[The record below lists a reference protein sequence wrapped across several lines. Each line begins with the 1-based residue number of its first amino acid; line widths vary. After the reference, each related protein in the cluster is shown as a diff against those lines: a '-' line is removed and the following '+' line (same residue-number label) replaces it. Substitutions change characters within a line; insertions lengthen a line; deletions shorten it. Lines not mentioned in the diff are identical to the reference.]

1 MTRVHP
7 QVFYGDI
14 PDKKRKGRPKNV
26 EIPPKPYD
34 KYPPDTRPN
43 VFVLARVYLG
53 NRFRDH
59 GTHCTLD
66 GSRIQPAD
74 IMRAVNVER
83 IKQGLPQ
90 YTRNSQWVVR

>member
-14 PDKKRKGRPKNV
+14 PDKKRRGRPKNV
-26 EIPPKPYD
+26 DIPPKPYD
-34 KYPPDTRPN
+34 PFPPDTRPN
-43 VFVLARVYLG
+43 VFELASVYLG
-53 NRFRDH
+53 RRFRQGD
-59 GTHCTLD
+59 GYQTLD
-66 GSRIQPAD
+66 GNRIQPAD
-74 IMRAVNVER
+74 LMRAVNVER